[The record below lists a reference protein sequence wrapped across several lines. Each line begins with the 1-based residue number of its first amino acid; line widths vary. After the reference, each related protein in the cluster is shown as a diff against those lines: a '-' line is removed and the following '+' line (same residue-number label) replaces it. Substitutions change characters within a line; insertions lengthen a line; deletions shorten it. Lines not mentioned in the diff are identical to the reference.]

1 MPDIEIRGGEILANL
16 EERTITGLLIPY
28 NEIGHTNVGQFQV
41 EAGVITLPADPSVV
55 SLNLDHDRYQ
65 PVGRATRV
73 WEEPA
78 GIMATFSL
86 ARTPEGDA
94 ALADATSP
102 SGKRRRLSGEF
113 KTGIKAG
120 KATGGPLAAGALV
133 EMGAFA
139 SAMVLAADASA
150 DDDAPVVIDAN
161 DTSGTTVA
169 EDHTETVYTDEDGKK
184 YTRRYD
190 SETTET
196 PIDGGTETTISTTI
210 TEQETTQSE
219 EDDMTTTDVQAAK
232 VGLNTGTPAGK
243 TAAREPDKHEII
255 AAIATYRKN
264 PFDQGSLEVLAALSD
279 IKISGTGALPAA
291 GVIQQNWL
299 GRTDLGVPFVREI
312 ITLFKNGTDITAG
325 GKKDFKFLRGTA
337 QNPTWGDGTWAG
349 NKTEINSGVGRT
361 VTNESTLDRYARGAD
376 IGREFFDLPGGSEV
390 IEAFLAELELDYY
403 QWSDEKARALAVAT
417 AGAPIAPAAYPGVD
431 GHDYAGAMGQ
441 LLQGILAI
449 RRKKADGRR
458 DIATLAIAND
468 IAFEEMFY
476 TPKDLIPEFV
486 EFVVN
491 PDGTATATGRNGGKV
506 QVVQADTGVED
517 TASVIV
523 GADYALEFDE
533 LPGGPL
539 HVNALEIA
547 KGGIDEAVHG
557 YLQKMVRRAEAL
569 VHIGTADA

>member
-102 SGKRRRLSGEF
+102 TGKRRRLSGEF

-139 SAMVLAADASA
+139 SAMVLAADASE
-150 DDDAPVVIDAN
+150 DDDAPVVVEDG
-161 DTSGTTVA
+161 GTTVA

-196 PIDGGTETTISTTI
+196 PIEGGTETTITTTI
-210 TEQETTQSE
+210 TEQETTESE
-219 EDDMTTTDVQAAK
+219 EDDMTTTDVQAAAK
-232 VGLNTGTPAGK
+232 VGLDTNPAGK
-243 TAAREPDKHEII
+243 TAPREPGKREIL
-255 AAIATYRKN
+255 AAIASFRNN
-264 PFDQGSLEVLAALSD
+264 PLDGSAREVLAALSD
-279 IKISGTGALPAA
+279 IKLSGAGSLPAA

-299 GRTDLGVPFVREI
+299 GRIDLGIEYVREY
-312 ITLFKNGTDITAG
+312 ITLFKLGTDISAG
-325 GKKDFKFLRGTA
+325 GKKGFKFRRGTA
-337 QNPTWGDGTWAG
+337 GNPTWGSGDWAG
-349 NKTEINSGVGRT
+349 NKTEINSGVGHT
-361 VTNESTLDRYARGAD
+361 TTAESSLEKYARGAD
-376 IGREFFDLPGGSEV
+376 IGREFFDLPGGQEV
-390 IEAFLAELELDYY
+390 VEAFLAELETDYL
-403 QWSDEKARALAVAT
+403 QWSDEKALALAVAT

-441 LLQGILAI
+441 LIQGILAVK
-449 RRKKADGRR
+449 RRKADGRR
-458 DIATLAIAND
+458 DTPTFGIANEL
-468 IAFEEMFY
+468 AFEEMMY
-476 TPKDLIPEFV
+476 TPKDLVPEFV

-491 PDGTATATGRNGGKV
+491 TDGTATATGRNGGKIT
-506 QVVQADTGVED
+506 VVQGDTGVED
-517 TASVIV
+517 TSSVIV

-547 KGGIDEAVHG
+547 KGGVDEAVHG
-557 YLQKMVRRAEAL
+557 YLQKFVRRAEAL
-569 VHIGTADA
+569 VHIGVADA